1 MNREEI
7 VDTAS
12 ILIVGGSETT
22 ATLLCGLT
30 YWLLATPRVMAK
42 LQKEIRDTYTTEE
55 DIHLR
60 TLTKLSYL
68 DAVVEEAL
76 RMYPPASSI
85 FPRRTPLEGD
95 VIDGH
100 YVPGDVSAD
109 LQLWEICEWP
119 KPR

>member
-1 MNREEI
+1 MSREEV

-30 YWLLATPRVMAK
+30 YYLLVNPHVMERLK
-42 LQKEIRDTYTTEE
+42 QEIRSTFTTEE
-55 DIHLR
+55 DINLR
-60 TLTKLSYL
+60 TLTSLPYL

-85 FPRRTPLEGD
+85 FPRRTPPEGEM
-95 VIDGH
+95 IDGRF
-100 YVPGDVSAD
+100 VTGNVSF
-109 LQLWEICEWP
+109 LNLFV
-119 KPR
+119 